1 MMREGRGIIGHVIR
15 TGEAV
20 CASDVRLDARYIK
33 GRDETMSEVA
43 VPIRLDGRT
52 IGALNLESDRL
63 ATFQK
68 RDVEILRFFA
78 DATAIAV
85 EKAMLHERLVEAGRL
100 ERQLKTAQLIQERLL
115 PALSPTVPGHEL
127 AGLCRPSAR
136 VGGDYFDYIPLA
148 GGRLGLVVAD
158 VSGHGLPAA
167 LVMTAFRAL
176 VRTHLR
182 AGHPLDEVA
191 CTINRELPD
200 STAGSAFVTALLAVL
215 DPASGRL
222 RYVNCGHNPP
232 LHDRAGAD
240 PRWLD
245 RGGPLLGVLDDAR
258 FEVGEVRLDPNDQ
271 VVLFTDGIVEARS
284 PEGVWFGADRLAE
297 MISTNRSVPSRIS
310 SSASFFDA
318 RGFVGVGDFEDDVT
332 LVLLRRAA

>member
-1 MMREGRGIIGHVIR
+1 MDAAHVAPESNGHQELSAEARCRLLLEISHTVRGTLDLRETLDRLLDGLQLLMPFDAGGIFVLREEVSSAHVGSLGEQIAGVSWRGFTPRSPFTDPMMREGRGIIGHVIR

-20 CASDVRLDARYIK
+20 CAPDVRLDARYIK

-63 ATFQK
+63 DTFQK

-115 PALSPTVPGHEL
+115 PTLSPVVPGHEL
-127 AGLCRPSAR
+127 AGLCMPSAQ

-148 GGRLGLVVAD
+148 NGQLGLVVAD
-158 VSGHGLPAA
+158 VSGTGSRRPRDDRVPGA
-167 LVMTAFRAL
+167 RAHASA
-176 VRTHLR
+176 R
-182 AGHPLDEVA
+182 GHPLDEVA

-215 DPASGRL
+215 DPTSGR
-222 RYVNCGHNPP
+222 C
-232 LHDRAGAD
+232 A
-240 PRWLD
+240 
-245 RGGPLLGVLDDAR
+245 
-258 FEVGEVRLDPNDQ
+258 
-271 VVLFTDGIVEARS
+271 T
-284 PEGVWFGADRLAE
+284 
-297 MISTNRSVPSRIS
+297 
-310 SSASFFDA
+310 
-318 RGFVGVGDFEDDVT
+318 
-332 LVLLRRAA
+332 